1 MAGLGIGY
9 YLRLDNWKTV
19 TFGVG
24 ALLPGFLFLDVVKQ
38 SPHSDNSR
46 FDLKKR
52 QLG

>member
-24 ALLPGFLFLDVVKQ
+24 PYYLDF
-38 SPHSDNSR
+38 SSWM
-46 FDLKKR
+46 
-52 QLG
+52 